1 MGLNFRN
8 DIWGSWSFSSL
19 DKESEKSIGL
29 SCDDVWGSWSFSSLD
44 NDFLDKELKDSFHQE
59 LGGAVDELPVPTFT
73 TIIQDFETNI
83 GDLWGC
89 ESEKHN
95 GDQKSF
101 SGLNLVR
108 FQQGKGNLQFD
119 KLSIPI
125 SSFSQIGI
133 GNGVSYGDNS
143 GCSGNVNVNDG
154 VVCKNEAEEV
164 CFDCGGGGVP
174 HDALFFCSGLSGSE
188 RPPSAERVSESPMLM
203 RLGSDLGYEHHIGLA
218 GSQIRSLRDAV
229 RSDPLLWR
237 SIHIDQPLSS
247 KISDD
252 ALVKLTGRAVGTLL
266 ERYWFEACARKQ
278 SRAEEG

>member
-8 DIWGSWSFSSL
+8 DIWGSWSFSGL

-44 NDFLDKELKDSFHQE
+44 NHFLDKESKDSFDQE
-59 LGGAVDELPVPTFT
+59 LGGAVDELPVPTFPV
-73 TIIQDFETNI
+73 IIQDFETSI

-101 SGLNLVR
+101 SGRNLVR

-133 GNGVSYGDNS
+133 GNRVSYGDNS

-164 CFDCGGGGVP
+164 CFDCGGG
-174 HDALFFCSGLSGSE
+174 
-188 RPPSAERVSESPMLM
+188 
-203 RLGSDLGYEHHIGLA
+203 
-218 GSQIRSLRDAV
+218 V

-252 ALVKLTGRAVGTLL
+252 ALVKLTGRAVRTL
-266 ERYWFEACARKQ
+266 FESC
-278 SRAEEG
+278 ELL